1 MVPKISPA
9 TVGVVSVEGAPAAA
23 EGREL
28 TVAVGGAVVTI
39 SGSEITAGVLA
50 FLALGFLKIQNT
62 KQYINTGSKHKN
74 YQYNIFIMKDK

>member
-39 SGSEITAGVLA
+39 SDAHSVCLS
-50 FLALGFLKIQNT
+50 Q
-62 KQYINTGSKHKN
+62 KN
-74 YQYNIFIMKDK
+74 ATFHHIHR